1 MLLSN
6 CTVCS
11 MKKSTFIKNK
21 EIRNFNNISNEQFKI
36 NKTINKFLLNGDK
49 VIPELNLKQPLIVL
63 VDHLLNILKDRER
76 IQKFRETG
84 NLKHIYIYRII
95 LDKACFAH
103 YAAYSDSKAK
113 RTKRTISEKILKD
126 RAY

>member
-6 CTVCS
+6 CTVCG

-84 NLKHIYIYRII
+84 NLKHIYIYIELFQTRLALLIMQHI
-95 LDKACFAH
+95 LIVKLRELRELFQ
-103 YAAYSDSKAK
+103 K
-113 RTKRTISEKILKD
+113 RF
-126 RAY
+126 